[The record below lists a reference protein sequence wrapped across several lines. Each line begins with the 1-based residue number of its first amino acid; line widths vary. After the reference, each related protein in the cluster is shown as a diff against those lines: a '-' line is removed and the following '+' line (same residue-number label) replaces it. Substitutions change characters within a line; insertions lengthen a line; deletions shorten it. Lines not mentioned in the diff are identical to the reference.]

1 MNNLFDSLET
11 KEISRSKCGTK
22 ITWYAKYKDSGDELV
37 IKEIISPKENYI
49 LSGVENY
56 KKKILY
62 FQAKNH
68 PAIIRYL
75 GVFSTSDSLFI
86 LRDYKK
92 DVVPLSKLTK
102 IRLEEVKTIAIK
114 VLSILKEFQES
125 SPPMIHQNIKPENI
139 FIDKKLNVY
148 LTDFGFSE
156 VSTQSIADLSMDHV
170 FTGTEGFIAPEQFIR
185 PTKASDMYGLGASL
199 ICLITKTKS
208 EDLYNLLDKK
218 NKYKINFRHLTR
230 GLRPDFVRWLEKMI
244 EPDQRKR
251 FRNANE
257 ALEALLPIYVV
268 RYPEVKLSVKSLEF
282 KVNQLGEK
290 QTAIIEVNNPV
301 ENTLLRGSW
310 ALAQNS
316 GDGYYRGQIHGWIK
330 ILPNQFVN
338 NQVFCTLTIFTDK
351 LMADQVYERY
361 LMLKNNSRS
370 SKIKIPVKIIT
381 PPLSLN
387 VKKPPYLHISIVFVA
402 SAIIA
407 LFGGISGSLAGNIGG
422 LVGSIAAWCCAGI
435 IASLALS
442 NPYMN
447 NDSWSNARV
456 SGGIVGSLFL
466 WGMGLALTL
475 LGLRRF
481 GSPDLLK
488 IAIAQFVVL
497 ITAGMLAIFCDLVV
511 QEFKAIGFNK
521 LFSSTCIILSIIT
534 GILVGIQFLLG
545 FSNIYIFIALL
556 LSTLT
561 LLGML
566 FYPLWRELQLI
577 KQYLKAAR
585 ENLLIQP

>member
-1 MNNLFDSLET
+1 MNNLFESLET

-22 ITWYAKYKDSGDELV
+22 VTWYAKYKDNGDELV
-37 IKEIISPKENYI
+37 IKEIICPKENYI

-56 KKKILY
+56 KKKIHY

-156 VSTQSIADLSMDHV
+156 VSTQSVNDLSMDHV
-170 FTGTEGFIAPEQFIR
+170 FSGTEGFIAPEQFIR

-208 EDLYNLLDKK
+208 EDLYKLLDKK

-230 GLRPDFVRWLEKMI
+230 GLRPDFVKWLEKMVA
-244 EPDQRKR
+244 PDQRDR
-251 FRNANE
+251 FRTANE
-257 ALEALLPIYVV
+257 ALEALSPLYVV
-268 RYPEVKLSVKSLEF
+268 RYPEVKLNVKNLEF

-290 QTAIIEVNNPV
+290 QTAIIEVNNPI

-310 ALAQNS
+310 VLGQNA
-316 GDGYYRGQIHGWIK
+316 GDGYARGQIHGWIK
-330 ILPNQFVN
+330 ILPNQFAN
-338 NQVFCTLTIFTDK
+338 NQVFCTLTIFTDR
-351 LMADQVYERY
+351 LMANQVYERY
-361 LMLKNNSRS
+361 LILKNNSRS
-370 SKIKIPVKIIT
+370 SKIKIPLKIIT
-381 PPLSLN
+381 PPLYLN
-387 VKKPPYLHISIVFVA
+387 IKKPPYFH
-402 SAIIA
+402 IA
-407 LFGGISGSLAGNIGG
+407 LVFIASVIIVLFGAISGSLAGNIGG
-422 LVGSIAAWCCAGI
+422 LVGSIAAWFCAGI

-447 NDSWSNARV
+447 SDSWSNARV
-456 SGGIVGSLFL
+456 SGGIVGSLLL
-466 WGMGLALTL
+466 WGMGLTLAL

-497 ITAGMLAIFCDLVV
+497 ITAGMLAIFADLVV
-511 QEFKAIGFNK
+511 QEFKAIGFHK
-521 LFSSTCIILSIIT
+521 LFSTTCILLSIIS
-534 GILVGIQFLLG
+534 GILLGIQIFLMFSNLYLFIAFLLSG
-545 FSNIYIFIALL
+545 SAF
-556 LSTLT
+556 
-561 LLGML
+561 LGVL
-566 FYPLWRELQLI
+566 FYPVWKELKLI
-577 KQYLKAAR
+577 KQYYKAAR
-585 ENLLIQP
+585 ENQLIQP